1 VKTIPI
7 LMYHQVDVPPPKG
20 SAMRGLVV
28 APRTFFFHMACLW
41 LLGYRGLSMGGLE
54 PYLRGERQGR
64 VFGITFDDGYANNL
78 HRALPV
84 LQRFGFSSTCYV
96 VAGLVGQRN
105 SWDAQHGIAQVPLM
119 DAAQLQQWVNAGQEV
134 GSHTMTH
141 ARLPDLATDQQQQ
154 EIAQSKQ
161 ALEALV
167 RQTSGVQH
175 FCYPYGLYD
184 ASSLHA
190 VQTTGYTTATT
201 TARGRVH
208 LNAQA
213 HLLELPRVLMSRT
226 TTWVHLLLK
235 CFTSYEERGI
245 GRTPSLAPN
254 TDLEDVK
261 TPQGEPRR

>member
-1 VKTIPI
+1 MKTIPI
-7 LMYHQVDVPPPKG
+7 LMYHQIDVPPPKG

-28 APRTFFFHMACLW
+28 APRTFFWHMACLW
-41 LLGYRGLSMGGLE
+41 LLGYRGLSRGGLE

-78 HRALPV
+78 YRALPI

-119 DAAQLQQWVNAGQEV
+119 DATQLQQWVDAGQEV

-141 ARLPDLATDQQQQ
+141 ARLPDLAPDQKQR

-167 RQTSGVQH
+167 QQHGGVRH
-175 FCYPYGLYD
+175 FCYPYGLCD
-184 ASSLHA
+184 VSSVQA
-190 VQTTGYTTATT
+190 VQNTGYTTATT
-201 TARGRVH
+201 TKRGRVNLDAPLH
-208 LNAQA
+208 T
-213 HLLELPRVLMSRT
+213 HLLLLPRVLVSRT
-226 TTWVHLLLK
+226 TTWAHLLLK
-235 CFTSYEERGI
+235 CVTAYEDRQTGT
-245 GRTPSLAPN
+245 TPVGGDP
-254 TDLEDVK
+254 V
-261 TPQGEPRR
+261 P

>member
-7 LMYHQVDVPPPKG
+7 LMYHQINMPPPKG
-20 SAMRGLVV
+20 SSMRGLVV
-28 APRTFFFHMACLW
+28 APRTFFWHMACLW

-105 SWDAQHGIAQVPLM
+105 SWDAPHGIAQVPLM
-119 DAAQLQQWVNAGQEV
+119 DAVQLQQWVDAGQEV

-141 ARLPDLATDQQQQ
+141 ARLPDLAPDQMQR

-167 RQTSGVQH
+167 QQHGGVRH
-175 FCYPYGLYD
+175 FCYPYGLCD
-184 ASSLHA
+184 ASS
-190 VQTTGYTTATT
+190 VQLVHTTGYTTATT

-226 TTWVHLLLK
+226 TTWAHLLLK
-235 CFTSYEERGI
+235 CFTAYEERPTGA
-245 GRTPSLAPN
+245 AP
-254 TDLEDVK
+254 TGGSPL
-261 TPQGEPRR
+261 P

>member
-7 LMYHQVDVPPPKG
+7 LMYHQIDVPPPKG

-28 APRTFFFHMACLW
+28 APRTFFWHMACLW

-78 HRALPV
+78 YRALPI

-119 DAAQLQQWVNAGQEV
+119 DATQLQQWVDAGQEV

-141 ARLPDLATDQQQQ
+141 ARLPDLAPDQKQR

-167 RQTSGVQH
+167 QQHGGVRH
-175 FCYPYGLYD
+175 FCYPYGLCD
-184 ASSLHA
+184 VSSVQA
-190 VQTTGYTTATT
+190 VQNTGYTTATT
-201 TARGRVH
+201 TKRGRVNLDAPLH
-208 LNAQA
+208 T
-213 HLLELPRVLMSRT
+213 HLLLLPRVLVSRT
-226 TTWVHLLLK
+226 TTWAHLLLK
-235 CFTSYEERGI
+235 CFTAYEDRQTGT
-245 GRTPSLAPN
+245 TPVGGDP
-254 TDLEDVK
+254 V
-261 TPQGEPRR
+261 P